1 MLKAEALKNPNSEAE
16 RLRFL
21 MQEIADLQSASSVLQ
36 WDQETYIPSGASS
49 YRSRQIATLA
59 GLSHEKFTSGEIS
72 VLVNS
77 LLQENQADQLY
88 HRSLLRIK
96 KDLSRKEKLNRAFV
110 EQLSHATSEGLS
122 SWEKARKLNEFKV
135 FSPSLNNLVALK
147 KNECELIGYKSH
159 PYDAL
164 VEEFEPGMTK
174 TLLDSIFNKLLPHL
188 NDLFNR
194 IKGTNSVPDNKFLL
208 GHFDSKIQWEMGL
221 KLLKQIGFDF
231 KRGRQDLSIH
241 PFTITTS
248 PDDVRI
254 TTRISE
260 ENFTEMLWSCLHE
273 AGHAIYEQGLSK
285 GMYGFPSSEAASLGI
300 HESQSRL
307 WENQIG
313 RELPFWMGN
322 YSILKDSFPLQ
333 FEKIDLSEFYN
344 GINIVEPGLIR
355 TNADEL
361 TYHYHVY
368 IRYKLECLLIENKLN
383 VNDLPDAWNDLYF
396 NLLGVKPLSP
406 VEGIL
411 QDVHWAH
418 GSFGYFPTYSL
429 GSLYAAQFYAAAKQ
443 SNPLLEQE
451 LTEGNTAQLLQW
463 LSENIFAKGRLF
475 DSEEICKMAT
485 GSGLNSDIFINYLT
499 KKYQTVY
506 QFS

>member
-1 MLKAEALKNPNSEAE
+1 LKAEALKNPSSKAE

-36 WDQETYIPSGASS
+36 WDLETYIPSGASS

-72 VLVNS
+72 VLVDS
-77 LLQENQADQLY
+77 LLQENHADQLY

-96 KDLSRKEKLNRAFV
+96 KDLSRKEKLNREFV
-110 EQLSHATSEGLS
+110 EQLSHATSEGLT
-122 SWEKARKLNEFKV
+122 SWEKARKQNEFKV
-135 FSPSLNNLVALK
+135 FAPSLKNLIALK
-147 KNECELIGYKSH
+147 KNECEFIGYKSH

-164 VEEFEPGMTK
+164 VDEFEPGMTK
-174 TLLDSIFNKLLPHL
+174 ALLDSIFNKLLPHL
-188 NDLFNR
+188 NDLFKK
-194 IKGTNSVPDNKFLL
+194 IKGTNSAPDYKFLF
-208 GHFDSKIQWEMGL
+208 GHFDSKTQWEMGL

-231 KRGRQDLSIH
+231 NRGRQDLSIH

-260 ENFTEMLWSCLHE
+260 ENFSEMLWSCLHE

-313 RELPFWMGN
+313 RELPFWIGN
-322 YSILKDSFPLQ
+322 YSILKDAFPLQ
-333 FEKIDLSEFYN
+333 FEKIDLNDFYK

-368 IRYKLECLLIENKLN
+368 IRFRLECLLIENQLN
-383 VNDLPDAWNDLYF
+383 VHDLPDAWDDMYF
-396 NLLGVKPLSP
+396 NLLGIKPLTP

-429 GSLYAAQFYAAAKQ
+429 GSLYAAQFYNAATNL
-443 SNPLLEQE
+443 NPEIEAE
-451 LTEGNTAQLLQW
+451 LRTGETAQLMQW
-463 LSENIFAKGRLF
+463 LDANIFEKGRMF

-485 GSGLNSDIFINYLT
+485 GSGLNPDIFINYLT